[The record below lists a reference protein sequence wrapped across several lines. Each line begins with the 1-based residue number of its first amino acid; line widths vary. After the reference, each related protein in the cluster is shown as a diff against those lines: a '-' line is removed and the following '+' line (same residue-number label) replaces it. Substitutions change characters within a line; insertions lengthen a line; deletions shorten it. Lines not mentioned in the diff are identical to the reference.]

1 MNKLFIFISLLLT
14 FVLGI
19 LFGKTLNTAQ
29 PATVNITDSTDIP
42 SQKELSYS
50 SNPPS
55 TSNISSYVQTDEAY
69 NHSVGVARSES
80 LDIAKTN
87 PPQDISAIEIANK
100 IETIRDL
107 TDEKHIN
114 KLANLL
120 GDNSAQ
126 VRKEAIRALGIIRT
140 DSAIRTIGQ
149 SLFSEPLE
157 DNRLFAI
164 EVLSNHLDIEFSKH
178 LLVNVMKNDRSQK
191 VQSAA
196 ANALGN
202 QM

>member
-14 FVLGI
+14 FVLGV

-29 PATVNITDSTDIP
+29 PATVNIAENTDMP
-42 SQKELSYS
+42 SQQELSYS

-55 TSNISSYVQTDEAY
+55 TSNTTSYVQTDETY
-69 NHSVGVARSES
+69 DHSDSVAQKDSF
-80 LDIAKTN
+80 DIAKTN

-196 ANALGN
+196 ANALGD